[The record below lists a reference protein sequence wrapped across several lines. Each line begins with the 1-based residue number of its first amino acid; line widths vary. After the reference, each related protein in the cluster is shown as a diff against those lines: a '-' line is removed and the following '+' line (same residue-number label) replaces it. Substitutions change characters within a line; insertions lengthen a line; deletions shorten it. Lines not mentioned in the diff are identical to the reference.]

1 MYSTFQK
8 NKRIKKKKTTFAF
21 IEEKF
26 RKTQNVIIFLC
37 SFVQLCMVS
46 NIIELAFHL
55 AGKQGSNFSYG
66 VGSDVLRCSVL
77 PFWQKKA
84 GLGWG
89 EKEPGVTRGEE
100 AA

>member
-1 MYSTFQK
+1 
-8 NKRIKKKKTTFAF
+8 
-21 IEEKF
+21 
-26 RKTQNVIIFLC
+26 
-37 SFVQLCMVS
+37 MVS

-66 VGSDVLRCSVL
+66 VGSDVLRCSSSSL
-77 PFWQKKA
+77 LAKK
-84 GLGWG
+84 GWPGVG